1 MCKSIKVAETSK
13 LFENIFRAVNI
24 GLVNE
29 MKIITNKMNMNIHD
43 VVESAG
49 TKPFGFKKFVPGPGV
64 GGHCIPVDPIFMKWV
79 ANKNNYRSKFI
90 DLGAKM
96 NLQITDWVIDKIIN
110 VINKKNKV
118 LNFGSYI

>member
-13 LFENIFRAVNI
+13 LFEKFLELKYW
-24 GLVNE
+24 LVNE

-49 TKPFGFKKFVPGPGV
+49 TKPFGFKNLFKDPGV

-79 ANKNNYRSKFI
+79 ANKI
-90 DLGAKM
+90 IIEV
-96 NLQITDWVIDKIIN
+96 NL
-110 VINKKNKV
+110 
-118 LNFGSYI
+118 